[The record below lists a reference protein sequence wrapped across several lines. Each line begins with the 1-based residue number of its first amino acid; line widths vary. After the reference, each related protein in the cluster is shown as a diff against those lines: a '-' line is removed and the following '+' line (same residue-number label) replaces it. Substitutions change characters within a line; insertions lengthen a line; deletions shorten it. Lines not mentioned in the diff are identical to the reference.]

1 MSLSKNE
8 VMNELYNA
16 GLVTLGAVATSMV
29 SKKLAKDDLGVTSS
43 AQKVLKLAAAVGG
56 GALLVKFLQKKDY
69 VPKEPFKSSQ

>member
-29 SKKLAKDDLGVTSS
+29 SKKLAKDDLGVTNSTLRI
-43 AQKVLKLAAAVGG
+43 VKLASAVGG
-56 GALLVKFLQKKDY
+56 GALLIKFLQKKDY
-69 VPKEPFKSSQ
+69 VPKEPFKSS

>member
-1 MSLSKNE
+1 MSLNKGE

-29 SKKLAKDDLGVTSS
+29 TKKLIKDDLGVTNSTQS
-43 AQKVLKLAAAVGG
+43 VLKLAAAVGG

-69 VPKEPFKSSQ
+69 VPKEPFKSN